1 MKTIRLPLFLLGALL
16 LTFSFNSCKKDR
28 PFIPLFSISDDKE
41 LGMQVRDEIAADPTT
56 YPLLNETQ
64 YASSYAYLKKIR
76 DKILN
81 SGQVYLKDKFDWEV
95 RIVKDD
101 NTLNAFCTP
110 GGYIYVY
117 TGLIKYL
124 DSEEQLAGVLGHEI
138 AHADR
143 RHTSQSLQTQYGISL
158 LLSVIGGSDSSTL
171 KTIAANMYLLKNS
184 RSHESDADEWSV
196 KYLCPT
202 DYQADG
208 AADFFQKLIDGGNDC
223 STAFFSTHP
232 CPDNRVANITA
243 QKSSLGC
250 SGNQTYSSEYATFK
264 ASLP

>member
-1 MKTIRLPLFLLGALL
+1 MKRLLPLALGLV
-16 LTFSFNSCKKDR
+16 LTLGLNSCKKDR
-28 PFIPLFSISDDKE
+28 PFVLFSVQNDKD
-41 LGMQVRDEIAADPTT
+41 LGKQVSDEIAADPTT
-56 YPLLNETQ
+56 YPLLNESQ
-64 YASSYAYLKKIR
+64 YPAAYTYLRKVR

-81 SGQVYLKDKFDWEV
+81 SGEVYLKDDFDWNMH
-95 RIVKDD
+95 IIKDD

-143 RHTSQSLQTQYGISL
+143 RHTSRSLQAQYGISI
-158 LLSVIGGSDSSTL
+158 LLSIISGKDSSTL
-171 KTIAANMYLLKNS
+171 KNIAANLYLLKNS
-184 RSHESDADEWSV
+184 REHESEADEYSV

-208 AADFFQKLIDGGNDC
+208 AADFFEKLVAGGNDC
-223 STAFFSTHP
+223 TTAFFSTHP
-232 CPDNRVANITA
+232 CPENRIEKIHQYKTDD
-243 QKSSLGC
+243 QC
-250 SGNQTYSSEYATFK
+250 TGNQTYSSEYAAFK
-264 ASLP
+264 SSLP